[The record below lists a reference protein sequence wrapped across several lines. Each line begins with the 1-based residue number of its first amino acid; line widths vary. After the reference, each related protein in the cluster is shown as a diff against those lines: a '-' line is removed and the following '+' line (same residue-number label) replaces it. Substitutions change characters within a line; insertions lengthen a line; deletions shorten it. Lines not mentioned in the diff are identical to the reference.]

1 MHFIRLSWCFNAKQE
16 LSVDE
21 YQSSRLQNDLH
32 VRSKTWPRVK
42 GNCPVPKS
50 CQVSQWSTEQPLSFK
65 MLRNI
70 SMFKDKTGMI
80 FVLSFF
86 IVKWWPFFI
95 SFQKWLWSLLALHW
109 AAITAYLVYAKRK
122 KTQWHRNVQSVF
134 QCVKTRAD
142 RERGVAELEKVHRK
156 ALCEVRPVS
165 RAQESIQPLK
175 IKVSARGHQDILP
188 LAQAATADWQEGT
201 DI

>member
-21 YQSSRLQNDLH
+21 YDLH

-42 GNCPVPKS
+42 GNSPVPKS

-70 SMFKDKTGMI
+70 SMFN
-80 FVLSFF
+80 VLRQDWYDFC
-86 IVKWWPFFI
+86 PFFLYCEMMTLFLI

-165 RAQESIQPLK
+165 RAQESIQPPK